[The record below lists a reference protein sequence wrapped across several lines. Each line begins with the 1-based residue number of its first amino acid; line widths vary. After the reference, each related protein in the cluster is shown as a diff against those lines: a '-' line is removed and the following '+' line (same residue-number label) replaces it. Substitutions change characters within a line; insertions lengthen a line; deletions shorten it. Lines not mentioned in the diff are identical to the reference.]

1 MSKITRFLFLS
12 VISLMVIINLVSCG
26 EPTPE
31 PTKPKHTCDFNGKYF
46 YTEEEHW
53 NVCIC
58 GRKGNVG
65 VHIYGEWEVI
75 LEPGETNMGISKA
88 SCLYCDYEYEVFVKG
103 PDHTHNYSES
113 YSKDLQYHWNECSCG
128 DVQNKQGHTF
138 SEWKILVNP
147 TVDSTGIMEQNCSIC
162 NYINRVEIPK
172 LNHEHDYI
180 SVVVNSNCIEE
191 GYTKYICDCGNEYD
205 DNFTNPLGHKYD
217 NGICIRC
224 GEEEGTEGIIYELNQ
239 DGLSYE
245 VVGYE
250 SQEKEVEIP
259 NVYKGLKVTSIGN
272 RAFAEKTNIISV
284 VIPESVTNIEYDIFA
299 GCASLTSIKVDE
311 KNPVYDSRNNCN
323 AIILTATNEL
333 IVGCQTTIIPSSVTS
348 IGNGSFKDC
357 IGLTNIEI
365 PSSVTS
371 IGASSFSN
379 CIGLISIE
387 IPSTVTS
394 IVSNV
399 FSGCASLTSIKVD
412 EKNPVYDSRNNCNA
426 IILTATNELMVGC
439 QATIIPSSVEI
450 VGYSAFFKCTNLTS
464 IFIPASVNIVDRD
477 AFYKC
482 ENLTSIKV
490 DINNEV
496 YDSRDN
502 CNAIINT
509 STNEL
514 VIGCQTTTIPTSVT
528 SIGRY
533 AFYHCVNLTNIT
545 IPSSVTNIG
554 SRAFYGCTNL
564 AKVDIPSSITKIN
577 QYLFF
582 GCENL
587 TTIVIPDSVTS
598 IGACAFYKCSNLTS
612 VIIPTSVTKIDYNV
626 FLECSKL
633 TSIYYQGTS
642 NDWKGITFDSIADE
656 DLASITIY
664 YYSETKPVEIGDYW
678 HFVDGEPVVW

>member
-333 IVGCQTTIIPSSVTS
+333 
-348 IGNGSFKDC
+348 
-357 IGLTNIEI
+357 
-365 PSSVTS
+365 
-371 IGASSFSN
+371 
-379 CIGLISIE
+379 
-387 IPSTVTS
+387 
-394 IVSNV
+394 
-399 FSGCASLTSIKVD
+399 
-412 EKNPVYDSRNNCNA
+412 
-426 IILTATNELMVGC
+426 MVGC